1 MTVSPWNQSNIVLL
15 FVFPATTSISNSNT
29 KFPTTFPSTSAST
42 PSCIITCCQNCTGA
56 ICSVCYK
63 KYSNRPDI
71 CPCVP
76 SSTTRSQPKPK
87 QRAETTPTSTN
98 LERAV
103 MMDKDPLNKSSK
115 QSTSPVRVPIC
126 RPSCCPRANCTKF
139 SCPSCYRRFAK
150 NAASCP
156 CVNTG

>member
-15 FVFPATTSISNSNT
+15 FVFPATTSLSNSNT
-29 KFPTTFPSTSAST
+29 IFPTTFPSTSAST
-42 PSCIITCCQNCTGA
+42 PSCIITCCQNCTGV

-71 CPCVP
+71 CPCV
-76 SSTTRSQPKPK
+76 SSSNTRFQPKPT
-87 QRAETTPTSTN
+87 QRSEMNPTLIN

-103 MMDKDPLNKSSK
+103 MMNKDPLHKSSK
-115 QSTSPVRVPIC
+115 QSTSPVQVPIC
-126 RPSCCPRANCTKF
+126 RPSCCPRANCTKS
-139 SCPSCYRRFAK
+139 SCPSCYRRFAR